1 MQTTYFFNK
10 HINYHYNNSDLP
22 EKEPDISILF
32 SDNPAE
38 YKKLTKLG
46 RIQKMEI
53 INKKILRLKSILK
66 DRVNIFAIQHI
77 YTCEPKIVTPVF
89 EVRLKYLKYGEL
101 TDEDREY
108 FYKAQ
113 RTYQVLYRFINKI
126 KIKRMRKFDNEYD
139 LCMVPLSSLPPK
151 QTIWLFENGIRFHF
165 NVRDLLKIIV
175 SALSSSFYMFEAA
188 KMPKNP
194 FTNSELSVFQL
205 NLIYTRLCE
214 LKTKI
219 PTVVE
224 LFYKAEFDIVVFK
237 RINRSYLIELAIETH
252 YNKDIQVTQER
263 IVDVLEMIHDFCNP
277 FMMIRFHKNFP
288 SNIIYQVFRPY
299 LILRAR
305 WAAFY
310 CVESRAKLVKG
321 LKLFNMFN
329 PMFGHCYIDK
339 DGNTGFDDRHIPYG
353 DIFNSKFYGI
363 ETPAMIDVLISNK
376 GKYHGFLCI
385 NIEPID
391 DVQYI
396 LMRTHAGFISE
407 EMNVQEQ
414 QPSVIYPQEEQEQVQ
429 GPVIAPLYSSSEDED
444 EEDYCYES
452 EENYDSDETDD
463 SR

>member
-10 HINYHYNNSDLP
+10 HINYHYNNSGLP

-38 YKKLTKLG
+38 YKKLTKIG

-66 DRVNIFAIQHI
+66 DRTNIFAIQHI
-77 YTCEPKIVTPVF
+77 YTCEPKIVTPIF

-113 RTYQVLYRFINKI
+113 KTYQVLYRFINKI

-194 FTNSELSVFQL
+194 FTNSELSMFQL

-214 LKTKI
+214 LKIKI

-224 LFYKAEFDIVVFK
+224 LFYKTEFDIVVFK
-237 RINRSYLIELAIETH
+237 RINRLYLVELAIETH
-252 YNKDIQVTQER
+252 YSKDIQVTKER

-288 SNIIYQVFRPY
+288 PNIIYLIFRPY

-305 WAAFY
+305 WVAFH
-310 CVESRAKLVKG
+310 CIESRAKLVKG

-329 PMFGHCYIDK
+329 PLFGHCYIDK
-339 DGNTGFDDRHIPYG
+339 DGNAGFDDRHIPYG
-353 DIFNSKFYGI
+353 DIFNSNFYGI
-363 ETPAMIDVLISNK
+363 ETPAMFDVLISNK
-376 GKYHGFLCI
+376 SNYRGFISI
-385 NIEPID
+385 NIQPMD
-391 DVQYI
+391 DVNYI
-396 LMRTHAGFISE
+396 LMTMHTGGVSE
-407 EMNVQEQ
+407 EMVIQEQ
-414 QPSVIYPQEEQEQVQ
+414 QPAVIYPQEEHTQL
-429 GPVIAPLYSSSEDED
+429 IAHLYSSSEDVD
-444 EEDYCYES
+444 E
-452 EENYDSDETDD
+452 
-463 SR
+463 